1 MKYRFTCFGMF
12 LSMTVPKQTEIT
24 DFPLISH
31 SITHS
36 VQKDW
41 VYNKHLNVGIS
52 GHQTNSASNY
62 GQYC

>member
-1 MKYRFTCFGMF
+1 MF

-52 GHQTNSASNY
+52 GHQTDSASNY